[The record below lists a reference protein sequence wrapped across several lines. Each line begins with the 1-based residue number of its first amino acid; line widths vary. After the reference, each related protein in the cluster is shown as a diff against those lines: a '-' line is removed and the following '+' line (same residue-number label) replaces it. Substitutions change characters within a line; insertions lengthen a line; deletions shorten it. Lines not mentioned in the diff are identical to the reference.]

1 MKKHILIA
9 AVGAALVAGPI
20 AANAELTAYG
30 KVNTGVAYIDNGNDS
45 NSNVIAVTDDASRLG
60 FKGATD
66 LGGGMKA
73 LYQYE
78 ITISVDNGGF
88 GGARDVY
95 AGLGG
100 NWGTIRLG
108 QYNTAYKLVSVPTE
122 IFGDTIADFTANGYS
137 GETRQAN
144 NIGYTS
150 PNFGGLSFG
159 LEYSTGSENGVSN
172 SNSTPMNAS
181 VTWKGGPLYVAAGYY
196 SYDPLSGT
204 NALDS
209 AIKVSAMGKFGGFK
223 VAGTY
228 ESQSGQGTVVV
239 KDTLNV
245 AGSFSFGNNE
255 VAATYTMSMAKG
267 EGGAADNDRDCQMI
281 GVGYF
286 YHFSKTT
293 DLNLVYNTISNDS
306 LATCAGRMIGSASV
320 ANLANPAAGKNPS
333 GLQGQLS
340 MSF

>member
-30 KVNTGVAYIDNGNDS
+30 KVNTGVAFVDNGNDNDS
-45 NSNVIAVTDDASRLG
+45 STIAVTDDASRLG
-60 FKGATD
+60 FKGSTD

-78 ITISVDNGGF
+78 ITIDVDQGGF
-88 GGARDVY
+88 GGARDVF

-100 NWGTIRLG
+100 NWGTVRLG

-122 IFGDTIADFTANGYS
+122 IFGDTIADFTANGFS

-144 NIGYTS
+144 NIGYNS
-150 PNFGGLSFG
+150 PKFGPFSFAV
-159 LEYSTGSENGVSN
+159 EYSTGNETG
-172 SNSTPMNAS
+172 NSTAAVNPYNLAGYFN
-181 VTWKGGPLYVAAGYY
+181 TGNIYVALGYY
-196 SYDPLSGT
+196 DYDLTSGSAGLKSAMKLSGQWKI
-204 NALDS
+204 A
-209 AIKVSAMGKFGGFK
+209 GFRI
-223 VAGTY
+223 AATY
-228 ESQSGQGTVVV
+228 EDQSGEGTTVVT
-239 KDTLNV
+239 DTLSV
-245 AGSFSFGNNE
+245 AGSWSFGNNE
-255 VAATYTMSMAKG
+255 IAGTYSMYS
-267 EGGAADNDRDCQMI
+267 ADASGTASSSNLDCSMI

-306 LATCAGRMIGSASV
+306 AATCGGRMFSAASN
-320 ANLANPAAGKNPS
+320 ALTGPTAGKNPS
-333 GLQGQLS
+333 GLQAQLS